1 MLFYALLDRA
11 FPNSFP
17 IKVFAVAFVGTH
29 VPLIAVVIYALIQTG
44 GIAAHLDVLALLLAA
59 TLTGCGGTLAGLWA
73 LLAPVRRMNGA
84 IESLERGDSIHA
96 LPDRHR
102 DEIGALMRLTNLMAD
117 SMLRRQQQAQTAA
130 QTDPLTGLPN
140 RRGFDARVPQQA
152 PGAILFL
159 DLDRFKRVND
169 TYGHAIGD
177 DVLRQAATVISAA
190 LRREDVVARF
200 GGEEFVIWLPGATR
214 DTAWTTGERLRL
226 AIAGSVRVAEQPVT
240 ASIGLA
246 LCAAEDRRETVIARA
261 DAALYAAKHR
271 GRNRVVERCE
281 EAGGET
287 FALAPGRSLRAV

>member
-1 MLFYALLDRA
+1 MSFYVWLDWA
-11 FPNSFP
+11 FPRSFP
-17 IKVFAVAFVGTH
+17 VKVFAVAFLGTH
-29 VPLIAVVIYALIQTG
+29 VPLIAVVIYALVQTG

-84 IESLERGDSIHA
+84 IESLERGDSIPP

-102 DEIGALMRLTNLMAD
+102 DEVGALMRLTNLMAD

-140 RRGFDARVPQQA
+140 RRGFDARVPRQA

-159 DLDRFKRVND
+159 DLDHFKKVND

-177 DVLRQAATVISAA
+177 DVLCQAAKVISGE
-190 LRREDVVARF
+190 LRRDDVVARF

-214 DTAWTTGERLRL
+214 DAAWNAGERLRQ

-246 LCAAEDRRETVIARA
+246 LCDAEDRREAVIARA
-261 DAALYAAKHR
+261 DAALYAAKNG

-281 EAGGET
+281 KADGEP
-287 FALAPGRSLRAV
+287 FAFAPDRVLRAV